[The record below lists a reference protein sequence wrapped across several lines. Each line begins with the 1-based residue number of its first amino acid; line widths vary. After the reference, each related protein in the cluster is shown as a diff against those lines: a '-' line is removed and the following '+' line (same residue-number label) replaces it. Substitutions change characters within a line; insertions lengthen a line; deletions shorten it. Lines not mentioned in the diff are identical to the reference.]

1 MARNGRSKGSR
12 RRPHTRTSAAQ
23 GVQPTI
29 APCARSARP
38 CNRMDGPARVIAA
51 PTACLAPPWQ
61 HATGQTQHPRASRAH
76 RCGTDC
82 RQAGRAGG
90 RGAALGDATPWQARL
105 EKRLKDEERANK
117 LATREQVRPGWRLRP
132 RASTA
137 RTEHYMHLAMF
148 GRLLTCLRGCSPVCW
163 FVSCAHL
170 PATSVGSLGSRP
182 RLLLC
187 SLRLRFACDARW
199 LPAGWLVCWLV
210 FLRVRGAGCLF
221 ACVRSRVCVCFRRA
235 WLDFMLARWMAQA
248 KAEKEK
254 GAKQAEADK
263 AKKVSTQSAPREY
276 LQYPV

>member
-90 RGAALGDATPWQARL
+90 RGAALGDVTPWQARL

-117 LATREQVRPGWRLRP
+117 LATREQVRPGLAVAATRECCSHGALNVLSHVWSSP
-132 RASTA
+132 
-137 RTEHYMHLAMF
+137 HLLA
-148 GRLLTCLRGCSPVCW
+148 W
-163 FVSCAHL
+163 
-170 PATSVGSLGSRP
+170 
-182 RLLLC
+182 
-187 SLRLRFACDARW
+187 
-199 LPAGWLVCWLV
+199 
-210 FLRVRGAGCLF
+210 LF
-221 ACVRSRVCVCFRRA
+221 ACVLVRFVRSFARYFGWFARLPPSFAALLSSPAVCLRRSLAARWLACVLVCFLAHLGGWLFVCVCAQSRVC
-235 WLDFMLARWMAQA
+235 L
-248 KAEKEK
+248 
-254 GAKQAEADK
+254 
-263 AKKVSTQSAPREY
+263 VSACSA
-276 LQYPV
+276 